1 MIFLDDDS
9 DNKPLIKKIIKKLSI
24 NNDISTIGITDI
36 ASNAIGYGFWFYIA
50 LTVSVEE
57 YGQVNYFVALG
68 GMVSGLCMI
77 GSYNS
82 IVVLLAK
89 GIKVHTSLISLSL
102 ILGICSAI
110 VFSIITN
117 SIELGFLIIGY
128 IVMNLSIS
136 EITGRKQFQNYFK
149 YTILFKISFVILAII
164 LFQIMGFK
172 GIILGIAASSL
183 IFFFHIGKIIFTEKI
198 DFKILW
204 YEKKFIVTNFITS
217 SFDAV
222 SGNLDK
228 IIIIPILGFISLGNY
243 QFGLQIA
250 GLLMLLPTIAFKYTL
265 PTDSQGLS
273 SKKIKQ
279 TIIGIVIL
287 FTIIF
292 IIIVPTAIQAII
304 PKYVQATLVIQIAA
318 LSAIPSTI
326 NYMILSHYLGK
337 QKNNITLTH
346 SIIYATT
353 LITFIVVL
361 GNLFLDVGLA
371 TAFTLSHCSVSVY
384 YINIYLRTRKSIKR

>member
-1 MIFLDDDS
+1 VIFLDDDS

-36 ASNAIGYGFWFYIA
+36 ASSAIGYGFWFYIA

>member
-1 MIFLDDDS
+1 VIFLDDDS

-36 ASNAIGYGFWFYIA
+36 ASSAIGYGFWFYIA

-371 TAFTLSHCSVSVY
+371 TAFTLSNCSVSVY

>member
-36 ASNAIGYGFWFYIA
+36 ASSAIGYGFWFYIA

-371 TAFTLSHCSVSVY
+371 TAFTLSNCSVSVY

>member
-50 LTVSVEE
+50 LIVSVEE

>member
-36 ASNAIGYGFWFYIA
+36 ASSAIGYGFWFYIA
-50 LTVSVEE
+50 LIVSVEE

-371 TAFTLSHCSVSVY
+371 TAFTLSNCSVSVY

>member
-36 ASNAIGYGFWFYIA
+36 ASSVIGYGFWFYIA
-50 LTVSVEE
+50 LIVSVEE

>member
-1 MIFLDDDS
+1 MIFLDDNS
-9 DNKPLIKKIIKKLSI
+9 ESKPFTKKIIKKLSI
-24 NNDISTIGITDI
+24 NNDISTIGVTDI
-36 ASNAIGYGFWFYIA
+36 ASSAIGYGFWFYIA
-50 LTVSVEE
+50 LIVSVEE

-110 VFSIITN
+110 VFAIITN

-136 EITGRKQFQNYFK
+136 EITGRRQFQNYFK
-149 YTILFKISFVILAII
+149 YTILSKISFVILAII

-279 TIIGIVIL
+279 AIIAIVIL

-292 IIIVPTAIQAII
+292 IIIAPTAIQAII

-326 NYMILSHYLGK
+326 NYMILSYYLGK

-384 YINIYLRTRKSIKR
+384 YINIYLRTRKSIQR

>member
-1 MIFLDDDS
+1 VIFLDDDS

-36 ASNAIGYGFWFYIA
+36 ASSAIGYGFWFYIA
-50 LTVSVEE
+50 LIVSVEE

-371 TAFTLSHCSVSVY
+371 TAFTLSNCSVSVY

>member
-36 ASNAIGYGFWFYIA
+36 ASSAIGYGFWFYIA

>member
-36 ASNAIGYGFWFYIA
+36 ASSAIGYGFWFYIA
-50 LTVSVEE
+50 LIVSVEE

>member
-1 MIFLDDDS
+1 VIFLDDDS

-36 ASNAIGYGFWFYIA
+36 ASSAIGYGFWFYIA
-50 LTVSVEE
+50 LIVSVEE